1 MVIVLDCGTTNTKIY
16 GVTEG
21 VCVGEKYIKMGV
33 RDVAVGIGREEL
45 KAEIRKAI
53 GVLAEENVGKKVRR
67 IIAYGMLTS
76 ESGFRELPH
85 TIAPAGLEDLRN
97 CVETVYDPAIWE
109 GVPITYIRGIKNSVD
124 SALPPTEAVSRFDF
138 MRGEETQTMGAIRLG
153 CCKPPFHMVVL
164 SSHTKFVHIDADG
177 RITGS
182 CTTMSGQYYEAVREH
197 SIIGKSL
204 QRTEESNWSLDAIID
219 CAGRCCRDGFTR
231 ATMIPRFME
240 VMGGFTGADRDNFF
254 QTLIIWE
261 DMALLDFMEEQ
272 GEDTKLPYVVIGQK
286 ERCELFV
293 RILQKKLGAEV
304 KTIVLS
310 DREAIRDLSV
320 AGALAIAD

>member
-1 MVIVLDCGTTNTKIY
+1 
-16 GVTEG
+16 
-21 VCVGEKYIKMGV
+21 
-33 RDVAVGIGREEL
+33 
-45 KAEIRKAI
+45 
-53 GVLAEENVGKKVRR
+53 
-67 IIAYGMLTS
+67 
-76 ESGFRELPH
+76 
-85 TIAPAGLEDLRN
+85 
-97 CVETVYDPAIWE
+97 
-109 GVPITYIRGIKNSVD
+109 
-124 SALPPTEAVSRFDF
+124 
-138 MRGEETQTMGAIRLG
+138 
-153 CCKPPFHMVVL
+153 
-164 SSHTKFVHIDADG
+164 
-177 RITGS
+177 
-182 CTTMSGQYYEAVREH
+182 
-197 SIIGKSL
+197 
-204 QRTEESNWSLDAIID
+204 
-219 CAGRCCRDGFTR
+219 
-231 ATMIPRFME
+231 MIPRFME